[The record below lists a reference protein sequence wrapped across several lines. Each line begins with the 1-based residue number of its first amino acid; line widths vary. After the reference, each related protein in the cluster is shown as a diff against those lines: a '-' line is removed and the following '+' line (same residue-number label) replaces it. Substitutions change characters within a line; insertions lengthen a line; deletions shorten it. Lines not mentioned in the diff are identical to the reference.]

1 MRSCVRYGCAL
12 PALISLLF
20 AGCGNLPPFQD
31 GTVTQQPGFGT
42 ETTETSAI
50 TTESNPACS
59 AGKSASETPKEQPV
73 TGGRKATSR
82 GDVSA
87 RIKRML
93 PPATH
98 EPDGWSRDI
107 ATAFKFLQID
117 PSNENICAV
126 LAVIEQESSFV
137 ADPPVANLSGIV
149 RAEID
154 ERSTRYHIPEFIV
167 RLALS
172 AKSPDG
178 RTYDTRLRTLKTEN
192 DLNRLYADMTSELP
206 LGKRLLEDYNPVKT
220 GGPMQ
225 VSLDFAQSQIQQ
237 TPYPY
242 VPFHDLRSEVF
253 SRRGGLYFGIAY
265 LLNYPTSYSR
275 MIYRFADYNA
285 GRYASRN
292 TAFQSA
298 VSQLSGET
306 LTLDGDLLRYSNNP
320 IVNLPSQT
328 QKAVLALGEALDMTE
343 FEIAHDLAQEKS
355 HDFENTPLYRRIFAM
370 THQKGLT
377 MPREQL
383 PEIKLNSPKITSGL
397 TTSRFAGRVDER
409 YQSCLKRI

>member
-1 MRSCVRYGCAL
+1 MRFCVRYSCAL
-12 PALISLLF
+12 PALISLLL
-20 AGCGNLPPFQD
+20 AGCGHMPFAD
-31 GTVTQQPGFGT
+31 GTVTQESGQGT
-42 ETTETSAI
+42 EITKPSAVTAESHHARSTET
-50 TTESNPACS
+50 
-59 AGKSASETPKEQPV
+59 SASETPTEKPMTAGQQ
-73 TGGRKATSR
+73 ATSQ
-82 GDVSA
+82 GGVSA
-87 RIKRML
+87 TIKRIL
-93 PPATH
+93 PPTAH

-107 ATAFKFLQID
+107 AAAFKFLQID

-137 ADPPVANLSGIV
+137 ADPPVANLSRIV

-154 ERSTRYHIPEFIV
+154 ERSTRYHIPDFIL
-167 RLALS
+167 RLGLS
-172 AKSPDG
+172 SKSPDG
-178 RTYDTRLRTLKTEN
+178 RTYDTRLRSLKTEN

-225 VSLDFAQSQIQQ
+225 VSLDFARSQIQQ

-253 SRRGGLYFGIAY
+253 SRKGGLYFGIAY

-292 TAFQSA
+292 AAFQSA
-298 VSQLSGET
+298 VSQLSGEN
-306 LTLDGDLLRYSNNP
+306 LALDGDLLSYSNKSM
-320 IVNLPSQT
+320 INLPSQT
-328 QKAVLALGEALDMTE
+328 QKAVLGLGEALDMTA

-370 THQKGLT
+370 AHQKGLSVA
-377 MPREQL
+377 REQL
-383 PEIKLNSPKITSGL
+383 PEIRLNSPKISSGL